1 MGVTQNKE
9 MTMSITSKES
19 LLMKLVF
26 FPLRSERFDLDL
38 TLRRKGHKAKPCI
51 HES

>member
-9 MTMSITSKES
+9 MTMSIASKES

-26 FPLRSERFDLDL
+26 FPFEVKDL
-38 TLRRKGHKAKPCI
+38 T
-51 HES
+51 

>member
-19 LLMKLVF
+19 LLMEIVFKLDINT
-26 FPLRSERFDLDL
+26 PKR
-38 TLRRKGHKAKPCI
+38 I
-51 HES
+51 N

>member
-19 LLMKLVF
+19 LLMELVF
-26 FPLRSERFDLDL
+26 KLDINTPKRINSINQL
-38 TLRRKGHKAKPCI
+38 LYVSISQIR
-51 HES
+51 

>member
-19 LLMKLVF
+19 LLLELVF
-26 FPLRSERFDLDL
+26 KLDM
-38 TLRRKGHKAKPCI
+38 K
-51 HES
+51 